1 MTAPSDE
8 HAGAVFAALAD
19 PTRRRVLQALAEQPG
34 VTASAL
40 AAELP
45 VSRQA
50 IVKHLT
56 ALREA
61 GLAERERSGREAH
74 YRLRPAPLTEAVA
87 WMATTGAQWDDRL
100 ARLDRRLSAESSA
113 RR

>member
-1 MTAPSDE
+1 MSARADGR
-8 HAGAVFAALAD
+8 AGAVFAALAD
-19 PTRRRVLQALAEQPG
+19 PTRRRVLQELADRPG

-40 AAELP
+40 ADELP

-56 ALREA
+56 ALRKA

-74 YRLRPAPLTEAVA
+74 YTLRPAPLTEAVA
-87 WMATTGAQWDDRL
+87 WMATTGAQWDKRL
-100 ARLDRRLSAESSA
+100 ARLDRRLSAESPA

>member
-1 MTAPSDE
+1 MNAATERD
-8 HAGAVFAALAD
+8 AGAVFAALAD
-19 PTRRRVLQALAEQPG
+19 PTRRRVLQALAERPG
-34 VTASAL
+34 VTASTL
-40 AAELP
+40 AGELP

-56 ALREA
+56 ALRAA
-61 GLAERERSGREAH
+61 GLAERRREGRQAH
-74 YRLRPAPLTEAVA
+74 YRLRPAPLTDAVA

-100 ARLDRRLSAESSA
+100 ARLDRRLSAESRA

>member
-1 MTAPSDE
+1 MNARADE
-8 HAGAVFAALAD
+8 DAGAVFAALAD
-19 PTRRRVLQALAEQPG
+19 PTRRRVLQALAERPG
-34 VTASAL
+34 VTASTL
-40 AAELP
+40 AGELP

-61 GLAERERSGREAH
+61 GLAERERAGREAH
-74 YRLRPAPLTEAVA
+74 YRLRPAALTDAVA

-100 ARLDRRLSAESSA
+100 ARLDRRLSAESPA